1 MLFVA
6 GLAFID
12 KVPDYKN
19 CCYDTNAPKQ
29 YADGGHGFNSL
40 SIINMNINNII
51 HEYIPPV
58 NIQSGKGVEVMNF
71 PNTVV
76 TNIAVSMLINILA
89 QFSRCLLSKS
99 TLKQYHEILT
109 NHTIL

>member
-1 MLFVA
+1 MA

-58 NIQSGKGVEVMNF
+58 NIQSGKGFVETNL

-76 TNIAVSMLINILA
+76 TNIAVSMLINIFA

-99 TLKQYHEILT
+99 MPKQYCKLLT
-109 NHTIL
+109 NNTIL

>member
-1 MLFVA
+1 MA
-6 GLAFID
+6 GFAFID
-12 KVPDYKN
+12 KVPDEKN
-19 CCYDTNAPKQ
+19 CSYYADAPKKNTN
-29 YADGGHGFNSL
+29 GSHGLTSL
-40 SIINMNINNII
+40 STVKIIMNNII
-51 HEYIPPV
+51 QEYTPPN
-58 NIQSGKGVEVMNF
+58 NIQSGKTFVVTNL